1 MSGVVVNLDEFRR
14 ERAGKPCLSE
24 PPPEAITFVRRPNPL
39 SACEGE
45 FIASVV
51 RFCLAYPERLTA
63 WERGFLQSMAGWPRP
78 PSDKQRR
85 ALNRILDKIERIE
98 GLTL

>member
-14 ERAGKPCLSE
+14 SRTGKPYLPD
-24 PPPEAITFVRRPNPL
+24 PPSEAIAFVRRPGPL
-39 SACEGE
+39 SERERE

-63 WERGFLQSMAGWPRP
+63 WKRGFLHSMAGWPRA
-78 PSDKQRR
+78 PSDKQRQ

-98 GLTL
+98 GLAL